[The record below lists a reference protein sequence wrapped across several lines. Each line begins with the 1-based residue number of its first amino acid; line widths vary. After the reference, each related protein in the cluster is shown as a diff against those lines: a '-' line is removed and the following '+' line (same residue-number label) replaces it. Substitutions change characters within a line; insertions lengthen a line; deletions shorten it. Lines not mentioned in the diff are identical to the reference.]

1 MKTPLSAITPEVS
14 AGENA
19 KSLTIEP
26 AADEFLTAG
35 ELTARLK
42 MGRGALRRHMAD
54 GKIPYLKLGPRRYH
68 FHWPSVAS
76 ALVRMQRG
84 MAN

>member
-1 MKTPLSAITPEVS
+1 VNTLKRSLTPPEAS
-14 AGENA
+14 AGQA
-19 KSLTIEP
+19 TKSLAET
-26 AADEFLTAG
+26 DEFLTAS

-42 MGRGALRRHMAD
+42 MGRGALRRHMVD

-68 FHWPSVAS
+68 FHWPTVAA

-84 MAN
+84 MEAN